1 MFFLFGWRK
10 IWRISRMS
18 YLSYALKNI
27 VFFISISIIT
37 ISCTTSGTSGFF
49 SKKSPHELYGEKI
62 KNAGLQETA
71 LGKLWFSAAEQSLA
85 SPLTINL
92 PYTETGYFPAEQ
104 PKAAGLLFYGK
115 RGEKL
120 NISLS
125 NRPTADFSIYLDL
138 WQAPVTSDNRP
149 KLLLY
154 ADTTPATIIYEVET
168 DGTYILRLQPELL
181 KSGEYTLSIST
192 TPSLA
197 FPVTPKVKSNI
208 GSLWG
213 SGRDG
218 GARRHEGI
226 DIFAPRGTALLAAAD
241 GLVTGETEN
250 RLGGKVI
257 FLRPNNKNYALY
269 YAHLD
274 QQLVQPGQ
282 AVKAGDTIGMMGNT
296 GNARTTSPHLHFGIY
311 TNLGAVDPLPF
322 VNQVRKIPEKISA
335 PLSNLGNRVRNKKK
349 IRLLS
354 ELSASAQVS
363 LIVEVNTLLK
373 VEAATSSWYKVSLPG
388 GEKGFVASS
397 AVSSVSLP
405 VSKSKLKT
413 ALPLLNVPN
422 EFAARKTTL
431 PPGET
436 INILANYQDFYYI
449 NRNNREEGWISKK
462 TL

>member
-1 MFFLFGWRK
+1 ML
-10 IWRISRMS
+10 
-18 YLSYALKNI
+18 
-27 VFFISISIIT
+27 IIT
-37 ISCTTSGTSGFF
+37 ASCTTSGPAGFF
-49 SKKSPHELYGEKI
+49 AKKSPHELYGEKI

-71 LGKLWFSAAEQSLA
+71 LGKLWFSAAQQSLA

-92 PYTETGYFPAEQ
+92 PYTETGYFSADQ
-104 PKAAGLLFYGK
+104 PRAAGLQFHGK

-120 NISLS
+120 NIILS
-125 NRPTADFSIYLDL
+125 KKPTTGFSIYLDL
-138 WQAPVTSDNRP
+138 WQPPVTSDSRP
-149 KLLLY
+149 KLLSY
-154 ADTTPATIIYEVET
+154 ADTTPATITHEVET

-181 KSGEYTLSIST
+181 KSGEYTLSIT
-192 TPSLA
+192 TEPSLA
-197 FPVTPKVKSNI
+197 FPVTPEVKSNI

-241 GLVTGETEN
+241 GVISGETEN

-257 FLRPNNKNYALY
+257 FLRPENKNYALY

-274 QQLVQPGQ
+274 QHLVQPGQ
-282 AVKAGDTIGMMGNT
+282 TVKTGDTIGTMGNT

-322 VNQVRKIPEKISA
+322 VNQVRKTPEKISA
-335 PLSNLGNRVRNKKK
+335 PLSNLGKWVRNKKNV
-349 IRLLS
+349 RLLS
-354 ELSASAQVS
+354 ELSASAQAA
-363 LIVEVNTLLK
+363 LLVEANTLLE
-373 VEAATSSWYKVSLPG
+373 VEAATSGWYKVSLPG

-413 ALPLLNVPN
+413 AQPLLNEPDL
-422 EFAARKTTL
+422 FASRKTTL

-436 INILANYQDFYYI
+436 INILANYKDFYYI
-449 NRNNREEGWISKK
+449 NRSNREEGWISKK

>member
-1 MFFLFGWRK
+1 
-10 IWRISRMS
+10 MS
-18 YLSYALKNI
+18 YLLYSSKNI
-27 VFFISISIIT
+27 VFCFFILIIT
-37 ISCTTSGTSGFF
+37 ASCTTSGPSGFF
-49 SKKSPHELYGEKI
+49 SKKSPHEIYGEKI

-71 LGKLWFSAAEQSLA
+71 LGKLWFSAAEQSLS

-92 PYTETGYFPAEQ
+92 PYTETGYFSAEQ
-104 PKAAGLLFYGK
+104 PKAAGLLFQGK

-125 NRPTADFSIYLDL
+125 KKPTAGFSIYLDL
-138 WQAPVTSDNRP
+138 WQPPVTSDNRP

-154 ADTTPATIIYEVET
+154 ADTTPATITYEVGT

-181 KSGEYTLSIST
+181 KSGEYTLTIST
-192 TPSLA
+192 APSLA

-226 DIFAPRGTALLAAAD
+226 DIFAPRGTVLLAAAD
-241 GLVTGETEN
+241 GVVTGESEN

-274 QQLVQPGQ
+274 QQLVRPGQ
-282 AVKAGDTIGMMGNT
+282 TVKTGDTIGIVGNT
-296 GNARTTSPHLHFGIY
+296 GNAITTAPHLHFGIY

-322 VNQVRKIPEKISA
+322 INQVRKIPEKISA
-335 PLSNLGNRVRNKKK
+335 PLNNLGNWVRNKRK
-349 IRLLS
+349 IRLLGQ
-354 ELSASAQVS
+354 LSKNAQADSV
-363 LIVEVNTLLK
+363 VEVNTLLK
-373 VEAATSSWYKVSLPG
+373 VEAATSGWYKVSLPG
-388 GEKGFVASS
+388 GEKGFVASA

-405 VSKSKLKT
+405 LSKSKLKT
-413 ALPLLNVPN
+413 ALPLLNEPN
-422 EFAARKTTL
+422 EFAARITTL
-431 PPGET
+431 PSGES
-436 INILANYQDFYYI
+436 INILGNYKDFYYI
-449 NRNNREEGWISKK
+449 NKINREKGWISKK